1 LSAEKY
7 HISHCYD
14 CSVEQYVEREIKII
28 VACGTTGF
36 EAWCIQNGVGFCW
49 LDGMLAAESSR

>member
-1 LSAEKY
+1 MSAEKY

-14 CSVEQYVEREIKII
+14 CSVEQYVEREIEII

-36 EAWCIQNGVGFCW
+36 EA
-49 LDGMLAAESSR
+49 